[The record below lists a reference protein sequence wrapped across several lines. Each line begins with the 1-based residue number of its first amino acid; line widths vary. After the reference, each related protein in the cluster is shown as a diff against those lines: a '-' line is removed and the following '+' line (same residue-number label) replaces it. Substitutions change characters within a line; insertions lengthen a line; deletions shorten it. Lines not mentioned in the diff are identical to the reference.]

1 MIKPK
6 TIVLLIISSL
16 FFTFLLPIA
25 NQQSVSAITTS
36 SAGGSGGSCDG
47 SQHFFGFP
55 AWYRGVTKIDSDGN
69 CVVEFTGNSD
79 DIGPFIWKIV
89 LNVIEIAL
97 RIIGIVTAGY
107 ILYGGFSY
115 LTANGSPDKAA
126 KGLNLIMSASIGL
139 IISIASI
146 GIINKL
152 FEIIPAGTAAV
163 DGIYKLEAAEVLSSV
178 LSIVYWIAGAVAVI
192 MIIIAGI
199 RFITSGGNPS
209 GLQKARSS
217 LIYSVTGLVVIIIA
231 FTITNVILGFFK

>member
-25 NQQSVSAITTS
+25 NQQSVSAENAS

-55 AWYRGVTKIDSDGN
+55 AWYRGVTKIDSNGN

-146 GIINKL
+146 N
-152 FEIIPAGTAAV
+152 
-163 DGIYKLEAAEVLSSV
+163 
-178 LSIVYWIAGAVAVI
+178 
-192 MIIIAGI
+192 
-199 RFITSGGNPS
+199 
-209 GLQKARSS
+209 
-217 LIYSVTGLVVIIIA
+217 
-231 FTITNVILGFFK
+231 